1 MKIHFHIVKEGLIW
15 VMQAS
20 VLSCFSSVQLFATPW
35 TVACQAPLSMEFS
48 RQEYWSGLLCPLPED
63 LTSPGMELAYL
74 MSPAL
79 AGRFFT
85 TSATGKSAYVN
96 TCVLSCVWF
105 CATLWTIACWAPL
118 SMGFSRQEY
127 WSGLLCPPCTCGKKK
142 NIYIYIYTHTH
153 KYLYES

>member
-1 MKIHFHIVKEGLIW
+1 M
-15 VMQAS
+15 
-20 VLSCFSSVQLFATPW
+20 LSRFSSVQLFATPW

-63 LTSPGMELAYL
+63 LTNPGIELASN

-79 AGRFFT
+79 AGGFFT
-85 TSATGKSAYVN
+85 TSATWEVCICEHVRAKLCLILYEPMDCS
-96 TCVLSCVWF
+96 L
-105 CATLWTIACWAPL
+105 WAPL

-127 WSGLLCPPCTCGKKK
+127 WSGLLCPSCICEKKK
-142 NIYIYIYTHTH
+142 KIYIYTHTHTH